1 MPCNSVYCIS
11 GAGLYDGNYGI
22 APTTHNGYDYFT
34 GDTLPTYYIFSS
46 ITENCWCLSTVLDGP
61 CLLFGKTPC
70 LSSCPDLCDSF
81 FGPGPCPTPTPTPT
95 PFCNIDFEAILDCAV
110 TPTPTVTPT
119 NTPTPTVT
127 PTPTQTNPCGG
138 ISLTVTAVNYPASP
152 TPTPTPTVTPTPDI
166 TRPCNFTGVV
176 TFNTIDDFLRCS
188 ISKKFRDCSNGF
200 LFHSTQVILT
210 PSGVVPTIGTVFR
223 ANINGDSVCVV
234 YDGQVENISGAD
246 DITLLEE
253 IGQESSGSCNNCV
266 PIPSQTPTPTPSIT
280 PTNTPTPSP
289 LPCEQYLVTN
299 LDPFNTY
306 SFDYKDCNGEF
317 QSVLINAQSSVTIC
331 TSQQPLS
338 SSSFSVTPNG
348 FCLL

>member
-11 GAGLYDGNYGI
+11 GAGVYDGNYGI
-22 APTTHNGYDYFT
+22 APTTHNGFDYFT

-81 FGPGPCPTPTPTPT
+81 FGTGPCPTPTPTPT
-95 PFCNIDFEAILDCAV
+95 PFCNIDFEAVLDCAV

-138 ISLTVTAVNYPASP
+138 VSLTVTAVNYPASP
-152 TPTPTPTVTPTPDI
+152 TPTPTVTPTPTPDI

-176 TFNTIDDFLRCS
+176 TFNSIDDFLRCA

-210 PSGVVPTIGTVFR
+210 PSGVVPTVGTVFR

-246 DITLLEE
+246 DITLLDE
-253 IGQESSGSCNNCV
+253 IGSESLGACNNCV
-266 PIPSQTPTPTPSIT
+266 PIPSQTPTPTPTVT
-280 PTNTPTPSP
+280 PTPTPSQVP
-289 LPCEQYLVTN
+289 VDCDEFLIENT
-299 LDPFNTY
+299 DPFNSNLY
-306 SFDYKDCNGEF
+306 DYKDCNGEF
-317 QSVLINAQSSVTIC
+317 VSVSIPASGSVTIC
-331 TSQQPLS
+331 A
-338 SSSFSVTPNG
+338 SVAPMDSTFNITLIGP
-348 FCLL
+348 CLT

>member
-11 GAGLYDGNYGI
+11 GAGAYDGNYGI
-22 APTTHNGYDYFT
+22 APTLHNGFDYFT
-34 GDTLPTYYIFSS
+34 GNTLPTYYIFSS
-46 ITENCWCLSTVLDGP
+46 ITENCWCLSTILDGP

-81 FGPGPCPTPTPTPT
+81 FGTGPCLTPTPTPT
-95 PFCNIDFEAILDCAV
+95 PFCNVDFEAILDCGV

-176 TFNTIDDFLRCS
+176 TFNTIDDFLRCA

-210 PSGVVPTIGTVFR
+210 PSGVVPTVGTVFR

-246 DITLLEE
+246 DITLIEE
-253 IGQESSGSCNNCV
+253 IGSESLGACNNCV
-266 PIPSQTPTPTPSIT
+266 PIPSQTPTPTP
-280 PTNTPTPSP
+280 TNTPTPTPSQVP
-289 LPCEQYLVTN
+289 IDCDEYLIENT
-299 LDPFNTY
+299 DPFNSNLY
-306 SFDYKDCNGEF
+306 DYKNCSDEF
-317 QSVLINAQSSVTIC
+317 VSVSVPASGSVTIC
-331 TSQQPLS
+331 A
-338 SSSFSVTPNG
+338 SVAPMDSTFNITLIGP
-348 FCLL
+348 CLI